1 MERKP
6 SNNDALEAVD
16 FIINVLKEHEKDL
29 DGLIGQLGV
38 ITESLGE
45 TGEISNKIEKIED
58 RITNLQDEI
67 INLIKHLNV
76 PRDVSAHNIH
86 STSVTV
92 KCIQWEDFK
101 NLARGAENV
110 SYLFKETEKTFQ
122 ADAVVNG
129 KVISYTGEF
138 PNNNQLL
145 KLWISKEL
153 EMAEKD
159 VFEGVLSMG

>member
-29 DGLIGQLGV
+29 DRLINQLGT

-45 TGEISNKIEKIED
+45 TGEITIKIEKIED

-67 INLIKHLNV
+67 TNLIKHLNV
-76 PRDVSAHNIH
+76 PRDVQSYTRGAA
-86 STSVTV
+86 VTV
-92 KCIQWEDFK
+92 KCRQWEDFK
-101 NLARGAENV
+101 NIATGAETV
-110 SYLFKETEKTFQ
+110 SYIFKDTEKTFE
-122 ADAVVNG
+122 ADAVING

-138 PNNNQLL
+138 PKDTQLL
-145 KLWISKEL
+145 KLWLSKEL
-153 EMAEKD
+153 TVNEKD
-159 VFEGVLSMG
+159 VFEGVLSVS